1 MTEPT
6 ESDLP
11 VVAFHPYRWGDPAAP
26 AELPEAAAGALQ
38 ALGVTTPEHGPVKV
52 DEIPLA
58 QVALGEQA
66 QAELE
71 SIVGAEHVTSEHA
84 ARVAHTRGWS
94 TPDLLK
100 IRAGDASDAPD
111 AVVYPGSHDDVLAA
125 LEACSRLRVA
135 VVPYS
140 GGTSVVGGLAPA
152 RDWFAGVIALD
163 MGRLNQLVDVDP
175 VSRTATLQAGVR
187 GPEAERLL
195 REHGFTLGHFPQS
208 YEGASIGGYA
218 AARSAGQASA
228 GFGRFDEMVVGLEL
242 ATPRGTVSLG
252 SAPMSAAGPDLR
264 QLVLG
269 SEGTL
274 GVITSVTVR
283 VRPVPE
289 QRVYE
294 GWRFETFS
302 EGAAAL
308 RTLAQDGPLPTVM
321 RLSDEAETAIN
332 LADPG
337 SALSGGPGG
346 CLAIVGYEGTAADVT
361 ARRAAAS
368 ASLTASGGTALG
380 TEPGE
385 KWRTGRYRAPYLR
398 DPLLDAGVL
407 VETLETVTFWS
418 NLDTLKEAVT
428 AAINGALG
436 EQGVQ
441 GLVLCHISHV
451 YETGASLY
459 FTVVC
464 AQTSDPLGEWS
475 RAKEAANRAIRECG
489 AAISHHHGVGK
500 DHRETYGEEIGPL
513 ASEALREVKRVVD
526 PAGILNPGVLIP
538 AAS

>member
-1 MTEPT
+1 MT

-11 VVAFHPYRWGDPAAP
+11 VVEFHPYRWGDPATP

-38 ALGVTTPEHGPVKV
+38 ALGVTAPEHEPVKV

-58 QVALGEQA
+58 QVALSEQA

-71 SIVGAEHVTSEHA
+71 SIVGVAHVSSEHA

-100 IRAGDASDAPD
+100 IRAGDAADAPD
-111 AVVYPGSHDDVLAA
+111 AVVFPGSHDEVVAV

-140 GGTSVVGGLAPA
+140 GGTSVVGGLTPA
-152 RDWFAGVIALD
+152 REWFAGVIALD
-163 MGRLNQLVDVDP
+163 LRRLDRLVDVDP

-187 GPEAERLL
+187 GPAAERLL
-195 REHGFTLGHFPQS
+195 GEHGFTLGHFPQS

-242 ATPRGTVSLG
+242 ATPRGTISLG
-252 SAPMSAAGPDLR
+252 TAPMSAAGPDLR

-283 VRPVPE
+283 VRPGPE
-289 QRVYE
+289 QRVYD
-294 GWRFETFS
+294 GWRFDSFA

-308 RTLAQDGPLPTVM
+308 RALAQDGPLPTVV
-321 RLSDEAETAIN
+321 RLSDEAETAVN

-346 CLAIVGYEGTAADVT
+346 CLAIAGYEGTAADVT

-368 ASLTASGGTALG
+368 AVLTACGGTALG

-385 KWRTGRYRAPYLR
+385 KWRTGRYRGPYLR

-407 VETLETVTFWS
+407 VETLETATFWS
-418 NLDTLKEAVT
+418 NLDTLRDAVNAAVT
-428 AAINGALG
+428 GALG

-464 AQTSDPLGEWS
+464 AQTGDPIGEW
-475 RAKEAANRAIRECG
+475 RHAKTAANRAIRECG
-489 AAISHHHGVGK
+489 AAISHHHGVGS
-500 DHRETYGEEIGPL
+500 DHRTTYGEEIGPL
-513 ASEALREVKRVVD
+513 ASEVLREVKRTLD

>member
-1 MTEPT
+1 MT

-11 VVAFHPYRWGDPAAP
+11 VVEFHPYRWGDPAAP
-26 AELPEAAAGALQ
+26 AELPDAAAGALQ
-38 ALGVTTPEHGPVKV
+38 ALGVTTPERGPVKV

-66 QAELE
+66 QSELE

-111 AVVYPGSHDDVLAA
+111 AVVYPGSHDEVLAV
-125 LEACSRLRVA
+125 LEVCSRLRVA

-163 MGRLNQLVDVDP
+163 MGRLDQLVNVDP
-175 VSRTATLQAGVR
+175 VSRTATVQSGMR
-187 GPEAERLL
+187 GPEVERLL

-283 VRPVPE
+283 VRPASE

-294 GWRFETFS
+294 GWRFESFS

-308 RTLAQDGPLPTVM
+308 RALAQDGPLPTVV
-321 RLSDEAETAIN
+321 RLSDEAETAVN

-346 CLAIVGYEGTAADVT
+346 CLAIAGYEGTAADVT

-368 ASLTASGGTALG
+368 AVLTASGGTALG

-407 VETLETVTFWS
+407 VETLETVAFWS
-418 NLDTLKEAVT
+418 NVDTLKSAVT
-428 AAINGALG
+428 SAITEALG
-436 EQGVQ
+436 EQGIQ

-464 AQTSDPLGEWS
+464 AQTTDPVGEWR

-489 AAISHHHGVGK
+489 AAISHHHGVGT

-513 ASEALREVKRVVD
+513 ASDVLREVKRTLD